1 MRSAQKLK
9 SVPSDRR
16 MPVEGRYVEG
26 HVTAVEPGGRAAF
39 RDDSEELSTVRVPR
53 HIDRGWLAAAVAL
66 APVPAIVL
74 CFESARGPVLTHV
87 FSAPEHAPLDERF
100 RVDAKT
106 IELSASESVRI
117 HTGKSIVTVTAAG
130 EIQVRGKNIL
140 SRASNVNRIRGGA
153 VRIN

>member
-1 MRSAQKLK
+1 
-9 SVPSDRR
+9 

-26 HVTAVEPGGRAAF
+26 HVTAVEPGGKATF
-39 RDDSEELSTVRVPR
+39 RDDSEEPCTVRVPR
-53 HIDRGWLAAAVAL
+53 HVDHRWLAAAVTL

-74 CFESARGPVLTHV
+74 CLDSGRAPVLAHV
-87 FSAPEHAPLDERF
+87 FAAPEHAPLDERF

-106 IELSASESVRI
+106 IELAAREAI
-117 HTGKSIVTVTAAG
+117 HIRTGKSLVTVTAAG